1 MAYQRRE
8 GLAGGGITKYAD
20 NNLRC
25 CPFCGSNQPHWLTDA
40 YIANYSLIASNC
52 VNGYKFQ
59 CEKCGGELEIQGNT
73 DFCFQN
79 EMFVSVKL
87 LSVGNGHK
95 NGDKLNMPL
104 TIQQLK
110 VLCQEDGGQYGQ
122 PQYTAPQYGQPQYTA
137 PQYGQPQYTAPPY
150 GQPQYTAPQYGA
162 PTPSNNRPA
171 AFNIFSLLS
180 LIFSFFA
187 LIFSDMAAIIGE
199 YDEES
204 MIVFLVFSL
213 MLNIPAFIFQFIARK
228 KKSFVLWK
236 IFSWVAFG
244 ICILTFLIIF
254 LSLAML

>member
-1 MAYQRRE
+1 MSYQRRE
-8 GLAGGGITKYAD
+8 GLAGGGITRYAD
-20 NNLRC
+20 NNLKC
-25 CPFCGSNQPHWLTDA
+25 CPFCGTNQPHWLTDA
-40 YIANYSLIASNC
+40 YIANYSLIASKC

-79 EMFVSVKL
+79 ELFVSVKL

-95 NGDKLNMPL
+95 NGDKLNVPM

-110 VLCQEDGGQYGQ
+110 SLCQEGEGQGEQ
-122 PQYTAPQYGQPQYTA
+122 PQYSAPQYGQPQYS
-137 PQYGQPQYTAPPY
+137 
-150 GQPQYTAPQYGA
+150 APQYGA
-162 PTPSNNRPA
+162 PTSSNDRPA

-187 LIFSDMAAIIGE
+187 LIFSDMAAIVGE

-204 MIVFLVFSL
+204 MIGFLVFSL

-244 ICILTFLIIF
+244 ICIVTFLIIF

>member
-20 NNLRC
+20 DNLKC

-79 EMFVSVKL
+79 EMFVAVKL
-87 LSVGNGHK
+87 LSIGNGYK

-110 VLCQEDGGQYGQ
+110 ALCQEDGGQGVQ
-122 PQYTAPQYGQPQYTA
+122 PQYS
-137 PQYGQPQYTAPPY
+137 
-150 GQPQYTAPQYGA
+150 APQYGA
-162 PTPSNNRPA
+162 PTPSNDRPA

-187 LIFSDMAAIIGE
+187 LIFSDMAAIVGE

-204 MIVFLVFSL
+204 MIGFLVFSL

-244 ICILTFLIIF
+244 FCILTFLIIF

>member
-122 PQYTAPQYGQPQYTA
+122 PQYTAPQYGQPQYST
-137 PQYGQPQYTAPPY
+137 
-150 GQPQYTAPQYGA
+150 PQYGA

-204 MIVFLVFSL
+204 MIGFLVFSL

>member
-20 NNLRC
+20 NNLKC

-59 CEKCGGELEIQGNT
+59 CEKCGGELEIQGHT

-87 LSVGNGHK
+87 LSIGNGYK

-110 VLCQEDGGQYGQ
+110 ALCQEDGGQYGQ
-122 PQYTAPQYGQPQYTA
+122 PQYS
-137 PQYGQPQYTAPPY
+137 
-150 GQPQYTAPQYGA
+150 APQYGA

-187 LIFSDMAAIIGE
+187 LIFSDMAAIVGE

-204 MIVFLVFSL
+204 MTGFLVFSL

-244 ICILTFLIIF
+244 FCILTFLIIF

>member
-95 NGDKLNMPL
+95 NCDKLNMPL

-122 PQYTAPQYGQPQYTA
+122 PQYTAPQYGQPQYST
-137 PQYGQPQYTAPPY
+137 PQY

-180 LIFSFFA
+180 LIFSFVAVIFA
-187 LIFSDMAAIIGE
+187 DMAAIVGE

-204 MIVFLVFSL
+204 MIGFLVFSL

-254 LSLAML
+254 LSLAKL